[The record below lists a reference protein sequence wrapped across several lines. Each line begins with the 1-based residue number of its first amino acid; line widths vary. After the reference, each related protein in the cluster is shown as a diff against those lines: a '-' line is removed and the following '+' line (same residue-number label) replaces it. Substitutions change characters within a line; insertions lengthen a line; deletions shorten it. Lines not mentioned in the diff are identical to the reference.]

1 MRYFSFVVFNMQPL
15 PNLKKINLG
24 YSKMLKEIPNLSK
37 AINLEALTLTSST
50 SLVELPSSIWNL
62 HKLKKLRLSDCKKL
76 RAVPIKINFFEE
88 VDKSSFS
95 RFRSSPRVSMNIK
108 YLDVGNT
115 KMEEVHPS
123 IVERL
128 PRLEWLRLGGR
139 NVKRITHVPES
150 VRHLDLSNSSIE
162 RIPDC
167 VIGLSQLE
175 SLFVYKCR
183 QLVSLQRLPPSLK
196 YIDASNCGS
205 LERVCLS
212 FNDLIRHL
220 MFRNCF
226 NLNEESRRVILQQK
240 GYNNVWLPGK
250 EVPAEFTHKAIG
262 NSIIIP
268 MVLDGEGTFSAYS
281 GFKACLVLPPTNK
294 YALLVI
300 TCRIRTKAGVIITE
314 LKWNSV
320 NYFHY
325 QMRHLFICG
334 GNFVRETPELDAT
347 TSEILFEFSCRD
359 NHKITECGVRILSEE
374 EESSSGSKVR
384 CFETGGCSDHHID
397 GDGDYEPETVRAGL
411 RKFENVKGGE
421 YTCCWSWLK
430 NIWSGEEDDEEED
443 KTSIMVRR

>member
-1 MRYFSFVVFNMQPL
+1 MIFLMQPL
-15 PNLKKINLG
+15 PNLKMINLG

-37 AINLEALTLTSST
+37 ATNLEALTLTSCT

-62 HKLKKLRLSDCKKL
+62 HKLKKLRMSDCKKL
-76 RAVPIKINFFEE
+76 RVIPIKINLASFDE
-88 VDKSSFS
+88 VDKSSCS
-95 RFRSSPRVSMNIK
+95 QFRSSPGVSMNIK

-150 VRHLDLSNSSIE
+150 VRHLDLSNSDIE

-167 VIGLSQLE
+167 VIGLPLLE

-183 QLVSLQRLPPSLK
+183 QLVSLQGLPSSLK

-205 LERVCLS
+205 LEKVCLS
-212 FNDLIRHL
+212 FNYLIRHL

-226 NLNEESRRVILQQK
+226 NLDEESRRVILKQR
-240 GYNNVWLPGK
+240 GYNNVWLPGRV
-250 EVPAEFTHKAIG
+250 VPAEFTYKAKG

-268 MVLDGEGTFSAYS
+268 VVLDREGIFSSFS
-281 GFKACLVLPPTNK
+281 GFKACLVLPPTKK

-300 TCRIRTKAGVIITE
+300 TCRIRSKAGVIITE

-320 NYFHY
+320 NYFQY
-325 QMRHLFICG
+325 QTTHLFICG
-334 GNFVRETPELDAT
+334 GKLVQETPKKDVTA
-347 TSEILFEFSCRD
+347 SKIMFEFSCRD
-359 NHKITECGVRILSEE
+359 NHKILECGVRILSEE
-374 EESSSGSKVR
+374 EERSSGNKVGY
-384 CFETGGCSDHHID
+384 FETGGSSDHYTD
-397 GDGDYEPETVRAGL
+397 GNKALV
-411 RKFENVKGGE
+411 
-421 YTCCWSWLK
+421 W
-430 NIWSGEEDDEEED
+430 
-443 KTSIMVRR
+443 RRR